1 MKRIFAFVLTFLAT
15 TIAADDARLAEAM
28 RSANVRVAGERAI
41 VWAPPA
47 WSAEKRTAVAASLDR
62 VIASVEQRLGRK
74 QTAPVE
80 YLISDSDD
88 LPSHV
93 YRGYEHTEADPPIV
107 FLSGLDSGE
116 APHIHETVHIV
127 GGTFG
132 SLLLREG
139 LATYVQFAV
148 QPGKM
153 RPLVKLGEVTDRKSL
168 DAAAAAIVTKPN
180 GRELATRWL
189 ATPGRKVAFESRPE
203 RGLFY
208 AVSAS
213 FAGFLIDGVGI
224 ETFMK
229 IYAAEDVVAATARL
243 TGKPWSAWTEAWLT
257 TVSSAAPASPPR
269 SAGSRPAAAPAHSAG
284 AESPAP
290 RP

>member
-1 MKRIFAFVLTFLAT
+1 MKHIAALVLTFVTT
-15 TIAADDARLAEAM
+15 TIAADDARLADAM
-28 RSANVRVAGERAI
+28 RSTNVRVAGQRAI
-41 VWAPPA
+41 VWAPPG
-47 WSAEKRTAVAASLDR
+47 WSAETRTAIAASLDR
-62 VIASVEQRLGRK
+62 VIADVEQRLGRK
-74 QTAPVE
+74 QAAPIE
-80 YLISDSDD
+80 YLLSDSDD

-93 YRGYEHTEADPPIV
+93 YRGYEHTDADPPVV

-127 GGTFG
+127 AGEFG

-139 LATYVQFAV
+139 LATHVQFAV

-168 DAAAAAIVTKPN
+168 DAAAARILATPK
-180 GRELATRWL
+180 GRERAKRWL
-189 ATPGRKVAFESRPE
+189 ADPEKKVVFTSRPE

-213 FAGFLIDGVGI
+213 FVGHLIDRIGI

-229 IYAAEDVVAATARL
+229 VYAADDPAAALERL
-243 TGKPWSAWTEAWLT
+243 TGTSWSATAEEWLT
-257 TVSSAAPASPPR
+257 RLS
-269 SAGSRPAAAPAHSAG
+269 G
-284 AESPAP
+284 
-290 RP
+290 